1 MKEENLNISKW
12 RTFLDIIN
20 KLVIVKKNFWWLM
33 IFLFIYLV
41 FTISEPYF
49 YKILIDWITSY
60 FTNVKGTI
68 YSSTDFLKLIWI
80 YLFIAIC
87 WVWSWTFYEYHVWT
101 ILHLDWKNYILVLSK
116 NFLALPY
123 HEHITNNNWE
133 YQKVFDRW
141 AESIFAVWE
150 GMLIT
155 LLPQFFIFIFLF
167 GIWLY
172 TNVAFTILS
181 VVILPFWFAATLYF
195 WNKVYVKQ
203 REVNKIWDKCFSR
216 FNDALT
222 NIWVVKIFAREK
234 NEYNIQSNLF
244 NDATEKQAKLRNIW
258 MTLFAINKFMD
269 LAWRM
274 IVFGFWVFFVINKK
288 LTIWELIMF
297 QVIIGRIYWPVLNLL
312 EVYQRMVKDVAN
324 FYKSQLIVS
333 TPKEEDKWKIIFDNL
348 KDSIKIIDLDFS
360 YPWNKRKV
368 LDKINLEIKKW
379 EKVAFVWHT
388 WSWKSTTI
396 NLINRLYDTKKWE
409 ILVDEIHIQDYTLE
423 SYRSK
428 FAIMFQDT
436 TIFNESILHNLE
448 YVKDNT
454 NMDEIKYAC
463 KEANILDFIE
473 SLERWFET
481 EVGERWLKLSWWERQ
496 RIAIARAIL
505 KDPDILIL
513 DEPTSALDSKTESLI
528 QKSLNKLM
536 KWRTSIIIAHRL
548 STIKHADKIFLF
560 EKWKIIA
567 SWNHEELYNSSSA
580 YKEMVDFQKD
590 GFLVE

>member
-1 MKEENLNISKW
+1 
-12 RTFLDIIN
+12 
-20 KLVIVKKNFWWLM
+20 
-33 IFLFIYLV
+33 
-41 FTISEPYF
+41 
-49 YKILIDWITSY
+49 
-60 FTNVKGTI
+60 
-68 YSSTDFLKLIWI
+68 
-80 YLFIAIC
+80 
-87 WVWSWTFYEYHVWT
+87 
-101 ILHLDWKNYILVLSK
+101 DWKNYILVLSK

-123 HEHITNNNWE
+123 HEHITNNNGE
-133 YQKVFDRW
+133 YQKVFDRG
-141 AESIFAVWE
+141 AESIFDVGE

-167 GIWLY
+167 GIGLY

-181 VVILPFWFAATLYF
+181 VVILPFGFAATLYF
-195 WNKVYVKQ
+195 GNKVYVKQ

-222 NIWVVKIFAREK
+222 NIGVVKIFAREK

-269 LAWRM
+269 LAGRM
-274 IVFGFWVFFVINKK
+274 IVFGFGVFFVINKK
-288 LTIWELIMF
+288 LTIGELIMF
-297 QVIIGRIYWPVLNLL
+297 QVIIGRIYGPVLNLL

-333 TPKEEDKWKIIFDNL
+333 TPKEEDKGKIIFDNL

-360 YPWNKRKV
+360 YPGNKRKV
-368 LDKINLEIKKW
+368 LDKINLEIKKG
-379 EKVAFVWHT
+379 EKVAFVGHT
-388 WSWKSTTI
+388 GSGKSTTI
-396 NLINRLYDTKKWE
+396 NLINRLYDTKKGE

-473 SLERWFET
+473 SLERGFET
-481 EVGERWLKLSWWERQ
+481 EVGERGLKLSGGERQ

-536 KWRTSIIIAHRL
+536 KGRTSIIIAHRL

-560 EKWKIIA
+560 EKGKIIA
-567 SWNHEELYNSSSA
+567 SGNHEELYNSSSA